1 MVHIFIMEELLTTK
15 ELADFLRLN
24 EKKVYQLIREGGV
37 PHVRIAGKWLF
48 PKGHVMRW
56 IDERVQREKDIFMV
70 GSDDILLARLLA
82 LYSREQFPGSLT
94 FYSPVGSLKG
104 IQALSQKKG
113 QACCT
118 HLLDV
123 ETGAY
128 NLPFLSRHLASQKY
142 VVVNL
147 CYRSQ
152 GLIVKEG
159 NPLGIKGLGDMVK
172 KGVRFIN
179 RNEGSGTQVLFEY
192 LLREKGLE
200 GKEIVGFTDE
210 VDTHLEVALKVLFGE
225 ADVGVGIEYVTHL
238 LPLAFIPLREERF
251 DLVIPKE
258 LWPTQVMKGFLSYID
273 PVPIQRIARTLP
285 GYNLRDTGKIIFES

>member
-1 MVHIFIMEELLTTK
+1 MISIVEELLTTK

-24 EKKVYQLIREGGV
+24 EKKVYQLIKEGGI

-48 PKGHVMRW
+48 PKEHIMRW
-56 IDERVQREKDIFMV
+56 IDERVQREKDILMV

-118 HLLDV
+118 HLLDI
-123 ETGAY
+123 ETGVY
-128 NLPFLSRHLASQKY
+128 NLPFLSRHLAPQKY

-147 CYRSQ
+147 CYRNQ
-152 GLIVKEG
+152 GFIVKEG
-159 NPLGIKGLGDMVK
+159 NPLGIKGLGDVVK

-179 RNEGSGTQVLFEY
+179 RNEGSGTRVLFEY

-251 DLVIPKE
+251 DLVIPRE
-258 LWPTQVMKGFLSYID
+258 LWPTQLIKGFLSYAD
-273 PVPIQRIARTLP
+273 PLPIQRIAHTLP

>member
-1 MVHIFIMEELLTTK
+1 MISIVDELLTTK

-24 EKKVYQLIREGGV
+24 EKKVYQLIKEGGI

-48 PKGHVMRW
+48 PKGHIMRW
-56 IDERVQREKDIFMV
+56 IDERVQREKDILMV

-82 LYSREQFPGSLT
+82 LYSREQFPQSLT

-104 IQALSQKKG
+104 IQALAQKKG

-123 ETGAY
+123 ETDVY
-128 NLPFLSRHLASQKY
+128 NLPFLSRYLAPRKY

-147 CYRSQ
+147 CYRQQ

-159 NPLGIKGLGDMVK
+159 NPLGIKGLGDVVK

-179 RNEGSGTQVLFEY
+179 RNEGSGTRLLFDY

-200 GKEIVGFTDE
+200 GKEIVGLTDE

-225 ADVGVGIEYVTHL
+225 ADVGMGIEYVAHL

-251 DLVIPKE
+251 DLVIPQE
-258 LWPTQVMKGFLSYID
+258 LWAIQLIRGFLSYID
-273 PVPIQRIARTLP
+273 PVPIQRIAHTLP

>member
-1 MVHIFIMEELLTTK
+1 MEELLTTK
-15 ELADFLRLN
+15 ELSDFLRLN
-24 EKKVYQLIREGGV
+24 EKKVYQLIKEGGI
-37 PHVRIAGKWLF
+37 PHVKIAGKWLF

-56 IDERVQREKDIFMV
+56 IDERVQREKDILMV

-82 LYSREQFPGSLT
+82 LYSREQFPQSLT

-104 IQALSQKKG
+104 VQALSQKKG
-113 QACCT
+113 QVCCT

-128 NLPFLSRHLASQKY
+128 NLPFLSRHLGSQKY

-147 CYRSQ
+147 CYRQQ

-159 NPLGIKGLGDMVK
+159 NPLGIKGLGDVVK

-179 RNEGSGTQVLFEY
+179 RNEGSGTRLLFEY

-225 ADVGVGIEYVTHL
+225 ADVGMGIEYVTHL

-251 DLVIPKE
+251 DLVIPRE
-258 LWPTQVMKGFLSYID
+258 LWPTQHIKGFLSYVD
-273 PVPIQRIARTLP
+273 PVSIQRLARTLP
-285 GYNLRDTGKIIFES
+285 GYDLKDTGKVIFES